1 MKSSEPQPRGLL
13 YVTGMGMVAS
23 LGFDVATCCAAA
35 RAGLSRA
42 QPFAAYPINTGTNED
57 EGLTCHSVPIA
68 TEGFEGDLRLLRLA
82 TMALRDLDLREPWL
96 KDTAR
101 SSCYLSLPPQQRV
114 PSSPSNPAASVPQSE
129 PADAW
134 DRAQSLWLR
143 AAAPLKWRAVPPLR
157 HLATSGH
164 TGFLRAL
171 EQASCDLLAGLVD
184 VAVVGGVDSLIDIE
198 FLGWLEST
206 RRLKTPDAPAGLQP
220 GEAAAFLVL
229 ESEAHASARGAARR
243 AVLRGLA
250 FGQEPHLLG
259 QDDPPSGK
267 ALASALHEAMRG
279 IRFRHQLPLWV
290 LSDHTGEPYR
300 AMEWGSAAVHLESA
314 HKAQVVG
321 AMSFAAASFGDTGA
335 ASGAIALCMA
345 ATAFERGYA
354 AAPIAALVSSA
365 DSGDRAALLCQ
376 AA

>member
-42 QPFAAYPINTGTNED
+42 QPFATYPVNTGTSED
-57 EGLTCHSVPIA
+57 AGLTCHSVPIA
-68 TEGFEGDLRLLRLA
+68 TQGFEGDPRLLRLA
-82 TMALRDLDLREPWL
+82 TMALRDLDLGEPWL
-96 KDTAR
+96 RDMAR
-101 SSCYLSLPPQQRV
+101 GGCYLSLPPQQRV
-114 PSSPSNPAASVPQSE
+114 PASPSSVAASVALSE
-129 PADAW
+129 SAEAW

-143 AAAPLKWRAVPPLR
+143 AVAPLKWRVVPALR
-157 HLATSGH
+157 HVAPSGH
-164 TGFLRAL
+164 TGFLRAI
-171 EQASCDLLAGLVD
+171 EQASRDLLAGLID
-184 VAVVGGVDSLIDIE
+184 VAVVGGLDSLLDVE
-198 FLGWLEST
+198 YLGWLEST
-206 RRLKTPDAPAGLQP
+206 GRLKTPVAPAGLQP
-220 GEAAAFLVL
+220 GEAAAFLVI
-229 ESEAHASARGAARR
+229 EADAHASERGAARR

-279 IRFRHQLPLWV
+279 IHFKHQLPLWV

-300 AMEWGSAAVHLESA
+300 AMDWGNAAVHLESA

-321 AMSFAAASFGDTGA
+321 EMSFVAASFGDTGA
-335 ASGAIALCMA
+335 ASGAIALCIA
-345 ATAFERGYA
+345 ATAFGRGYA

-365 DSGDRAALLCQ
+365 DSGDRAVLLCQ